1 LAKLV
6 AAKCPTCGAGVKV
19 PAGAEWITCSYCQT
33 SAFIS
38 RAKATTASPPPAAAG
53 APVINIDE
61 SSTLGGRILL
71 AGLVVAALGGGYTW
85 YRYNAMLEG
94 IGFLGV
100 PMPFDVNSDGIEDVI
115 ISSVDTAN
123 GDVLLL
129 ALEANSG
136 AVLWESELGEAL
148 GDNLA
153 LTGDSVVVIGP
164 STFRSFDARTGE
176 QRFSKPLPERVKAVC
191 EAGERWFFLT
201 EDKAVHALDTSS
213 GALSR
218 SKEDVL
224 IPNTSSHPACI
235 PASNSGMGGYGR
247 LVRDDGRGPYLD
259 VTGVTIYKLLVLG
272 DGTQPA
278 FALGQRKGG
287 SAIPVVA
294 GVRDGIALWQRS
306 LPLSNPL
313 NAKDKEAIGATI
325 AGRRGYAA
333 YERND
338 AKGFTLTG
346 FVLSSGDRVWETHVP
361 RNNDSGTVR
370 LGANETHVF
379 AEARG
384 ALHAFSADDGQLLWS
399 RGHGFV
405 H

>member
-1 LAKLV
+1 
-6 AAKCPTCGAGVKV
+6 
-19 PAGAEWITCSYCQT
+19 
-33 SAFIS
+33 
-38 RAKATTASPPPAAAG
+38 
-53 APVINIDE
+53 
-61 SSTLGGRILL
+61 
-71 AGLVVAALGGGYTW
+71 
-85 YRYNAMLEG
+85 
-94 IGFLGV
+94 
-100 PMPFDVNSDGIEDVI
+100 
-115 ISSVDTAN
+115 
-123 GDVLLL
+123 
-129 ALEANSG
+129 
-136 AVLWESELGEAL
+136 
-148 GDNLA
+148 
-153 LTGDSVVVIGP
+153 
-164 STFRSFDARTGE
+164 
-176 QRFSKPLPERVKAVC
+176 
-191 EAGERWFFLT
+191 
-201 EDKAVHALDTSS
+201 
-213 GALSR
+213 
-218 SKEDVL
+218 
-224 IPNTSSHPACI
+224 
-235 PASNSGMGGYGR
+235 MGGYGR
-247 LVRDDGRGPYLD
+247 LGRDDGRGPYLD